1 MTPRFKAYAAFAAI
15 CIIWGTTF
23 LAIRVA
29 IETIPTF
36 YLTGLRFVSAGA
48 ILFLIALARG
58 ERVPREGAQWKHEA
72 ITGVIMV
79 AVANAA
85 LVWSEHYIASGL
97 AALLAATIPLWMAAL
112 DAMFLRHEA
121 MPLRRIAGLV
131 VGFCGVGLLVLPG
144 FTAPDRREFLIGVFG
159 TQLSAIAW
167 SVGTIRSKYRPSG
180 VSGAMGPAMQMLL
193 GGVAVSIVA
202 LVTTPLARL
211 SFNTRTLAALAYLS
225 IFGSVIAFTAYHV
238 ALKALAPGRVAL
250 YAYVNPAVAVVAGA
264 LILDE
269 VVTWRM
275 IVAMIVILSGVT
287 LARGRTGQPVTP
299 LTPASEERSG

>member
-1 MTPRFKAYAAFAAI
+1 MIAYAAFAAI

-58 ERVPREGAQWKHEA
+58 EHVPRSAALWRHEA

-79 AVANAA
+79 AIANAA

-112 DAMFLRHEA
+112 DAIFIRHEVLS
-121 MPLRRIAGLV
+121 PRRIIGLV

-159 TQLSAIAW
+159 TQLSSVAW
-167 SVGTIRSKYRPSG
+167 SIGTIRSKYRPSG
-180 VSGAMGPAMQMLL
+180 VTGAMGPAMQMLL
-193 GGVAVSIVA
+193 GGLAVSILA
-202 LVTTPLARL
+202 LVTTPAGRL
-211 SFNTRTLAALAYLS
+211 SFNSRTLAALAYLS
-225 IFGSVIAFTAYHV
+225 IFGSVVAFTAYHI
-238 ALKALAPGRVAL
+238 ALKALAPGRVSL

-264 LILDE
+264 LILNE
-269 VVTWRM
+269 VVTLRM
-275 IVAMIVILSGVT
+275 VVAMIVILSGVT
-287 LARGRTGQPVTP
+287 LARSGAPKPVTP
-299 LTPASEERSG
+299 LTQSSEENAA